1 MWFLPFAFQIIFL
14 ETICNDKDVLE
25 RNIRLKVQQ
34 SPDYAEQW
42 EITYLLSYA
51 HPIGALLYAIVIFY
65 VTGQIL
71 KLACGISKSDWPI
84 MKRSIITEYIEKI
97 PLMSLQI
104 SYIPHIPSQN
114 CLSTVCHLY
123 AKPLVFV
130 PFLTGWQTSL
140 FVPFFLHP
148 LSSFFSSWVH
158 LWPWHVAVPI
168 QNSKHMYKP
177 NPTAYTCCFHFILF
191 WSPIRIWAKMPGWIT
206 ARDRCRWHA
215 ERNERSLVGSWRQGY
230 IGNLGHVFMD

>member
-51 HPIGALLYAIVIFY
+51 HLIGALLYAIVIFY

-71 KLACGISKSDWPI
+71 KLVCGISKNDWPI

-130 PFLTGWQTSL
+130 PFLTGRCMTDFFIRAILPPSL
-140 FVPFFLHP
+140 VFFLLF
-148 LSSFFSSWVH
+148 LSSSMT
-158 LWPWHVAVPI
+158 L
-168 QNSKHMYKP
+168 
-177 NPTAYTCCFHFILF
+177 TCCCSYPKFKTHVQTQPNCLYLLLPFHPILKPQPN
-191 WSPIRIWAKMPGWIT
+191 WGQD
-206 ARDRCRWHA
+206 ARFNWRKRPAPMACR
-215 ERNERSLVGSWRQGY
+215 EK
-230 IGNLGHVFMD
+230 